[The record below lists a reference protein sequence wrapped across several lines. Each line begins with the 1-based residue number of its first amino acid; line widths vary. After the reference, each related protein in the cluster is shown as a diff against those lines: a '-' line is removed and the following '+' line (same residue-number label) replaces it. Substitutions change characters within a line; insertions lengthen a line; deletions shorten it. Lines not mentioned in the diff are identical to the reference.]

1 MRLGLSNLAAAAMA
15 VGSALT
21 AAWWL
26 NQLNGPAPANAA
38 VPVVVQQEWPQDPAR
53 RSSASAAQVLRA
65 PDGHWWADAMV
76 DGRAVRL
83 MVDTGATVVALTPDD
98 ARRLGLALEPGDFS
112 DQITTA
118 AGPARAARVRLASL
132 SVGAVRVSD
141 VDAVVVERGLP
152 HSLLGMSWL
161 GRLSGFEASAD
172 ALTLR
177 P

>member
-1 MRLGLSNLAAAAMA
+1 MRLGGSNLAAAVMA
-15 VGSALT
+15 IGSAFT

-26 NQLNGPAPANAA
+26 NQLEGASPAQAA
-38 VPVVVQQEWPQDPAR
+38 VPMVVQQDWPRDAGGGATQI
-53 RSSASAAQVLRA
+53 LRG

-83 MVDTGATVVALTPDD
+83 MVDTGATVVALTPED
-98 ARRLGLALEPGDFS
+98 AARLGLKLSAPDFS
-112 DQITTA
+112 DEIRTA

-132 SVGAVRVSD
+132 SVGAVRVTD

>member
-15 VGSALT
+15 VGSAFS

-26 NQLNGPAPANAA
+26 NQLDGPSPAHAA
-38 VPVVVQQEWPQDPAR
+38 VPVVVQQDWPE
-53 RSSASAAQVLRA
+53 RSQGSAAQVLRA

-83 MVDTGATVVALTPDD
+83 MVDTGATVVALTPQD
-98 ARRLGLALEPGDFS
+98 ARRLGLELTPGDYS
-112 DQITTA
+112 HEITTA

-132 SVGAVRVSD
+132 SVGAVRVPD

>member
-15 VGSALT
+15 VGSAFT

-26 NQLNGPAPANAA
+26 NQLDGPAPAHAA
-38 VPVVVQQEWPQDPAR
+38 VPVVVQQEWPE
-53 RSSASAAQVLRA
+53 RSQASAAQVLRA
-65 PDGHWWADAMV
+65 PDGHWWADAVV

-83 MVDTGATVVALTPDD
+83 MVDTGATVVALTPQD
-98 ARRLGLALEPGDFS
+98 ARRLGLELAPGDFS

>member
-1 MRLGLSNLAAAAMA
+1 MRLGSSNLAAAAMA
-15 VGSALT
+15 IGSAFT

-26 NQLNGPAPANAA
+26 NQLEGPTPAHAA
-38 VPVVVQQEWPQDPAR
+38 VPVVVQQDWPRDAVG
-53 RSSASAAQVLRA
+53 AGAAQILRG

-98 ARRLGLALEPGDFS
+98 ARRLGLTLSPTDFS
-112 DQITTA
+112 ERITTA
-118 AGPARAARVRLASL
+118 SGPARAARVRLASL
-132 SVGAVRVSD
+132 SVGAVRVAD

-161 GRLSGFEASAD
+161 GRLSGFEAAD
-172 ALTLR
+172 EALTLR

>member
-15 VGSALT
+15 VGSAFS

-26 NQLNGPAPANAA
+26 NQLDGPSPAHAA
-38 VPVVVQQEWPQDPAR
+38 VPVVVQQDWPE
-53 RSSASAAQVLRA
+53 RSQASAAQVLRA

-83 MVDTGATVVALTPDD
+83 MVDTGATVVALTPQD
-98 ARRLGLALEPGDFS
+98 ARRLGLELTPGDYS
-112 DQITTA
+112 HEITTA

-132 SVGAVRVSD
+132 SVGAVRVPD

>member
-1 MRLGLSNLAAAAMA
+1 MRLGGPNLAAAVMA
-15 VGSALT
+15 IGSAFT

-26 NQLNGPAPANAA
+26 NQLEGASPAHAA
-38 VPVVVQQEWPQDPAR
+38 VPVIVQKDWPRD
-53 RSSASAAQVLRA
+53 AAGAGATQILRG
-65 PDGHWWADAMV
+65 PDGHWWADAVV

-98 ARRLGLALEPGDFS
+98 ARRLGLKLSEPDFS
-112 DQITTA
+112 DEVRTA
-118 AGPARAARVRLASL
+118 AGTARAARVRLASL
-132 SVGAVRVSD
+132 SVGAVRVTE
-141 VDAVVVERGLP
+141 VEAVVVERGLP

>member
-1 MRLGLSNLAAAAMA
+1 MRPGLSNLAAAAMA

-26 NQLNGPAPANAA
+26 NQLNGPSPAHAA
-38 VPVVVQQEWPQDPAR
+38 VPVVVQQDWPEPSQ
-53 RSSASAAQVLRA
+53 ASAAQVLRA

-83 MVDTGATVVALTPDD
+83 MVDTGATVVALTPHD
-98 ARRLGLALEPGDFS
+98 ARRLGLNLTPGDYS
-112 DQITTA
+112 HEITTA

-132 SVGAVRVSD
+132 SVGSVRVPD

>member
-1 MRLGLSNLAAAAMA
+1 MRLGGSNLAAAAMA
-15 VGSALT
+15 VGSAFT

-26 NQLNGPAPANAA
+26 SQLEGPSPAQAA
-38 VPVVVQQEWPQDPAR
+38 VPVVVQQDWPRDAVG
-53 RSSASAAQVLRA
+53 AGAAQILRG
-65 PDGHWWADAMV
+65 PDGHWWADAV
-76 DGRAVRL
+76 VEGRAVRL
-83 MVDTGATVVALTPDD
+83 MVDTGATVVALTPAD
-98 ARRLGLALEPGDFS
+98 ARRLGLALNANDFS
-112 DQITTA
+112 ERITTA

-132 SVGAVRVSD
+132 SVGAVRVAD

>member
-15 VGSALT
+15 VGSAFT

-26 NQLNGPAPANAA
+26 NQLDGPAPAHAA
-38 VPVVVQQEWPQDPAR
+38 VPMVVQQDWPE
-53 RSSASAAQVLRA
+53 RSQASAAQVLRA

-83 MVDTGATVVALTPDD
+83 MVDTGATVVALTPQD
-98 ARRLGLALEPGDFS
+98 ARRLGLNLTPGDYS
-112 DQITTA
+112 HEITTA

-132 SVGAVRVSD
+132 SVGAVRVSE

>member
-1 MRLGLSNLAAAAMA
+1 MA
-15 VGSALT
+15 VGSAFT

-26 NQLNGPAPANAA
+26 NQLDGPAPAHAA
-38 VPVVVQQEWPQDPAR
+38 VPVVVQQDWPE
-53 RSSASAAQVLRA
+53 RSQASAAQVLRA

-83 MVDTGATVVALTPDD
+83 MVDTGATVVALTPQD
-98 ARRLGLALEPGDFS
+98 ARRLGLKLTPGDYS
-112 DQITTA
+112 HEITTA

-132 SVGAVRVSD
+132 SVGAVRVLD

-172 ALTLR
+172 SLTLR

>member
-1 MRLGLSNLAAAAMA
+1 MRLSSSNVAAAVLAL
-15 VGSALT
+15 GSAFS
-21 AAWWL
+21 AAFWL
-26 NQLNGPAPANAA
+26 NHFDGSAPAQAA
-38 VPVVVQQEWPQDPAR
+38 VVVQTNWP
-53 RSSASAAQVLRA
+53 AAQSSTGGATQILRG

-83 MVDTGATVVALTPDD
+83 MVDTGATVVALTPED
-98 ARRLGLALEPGDFS
+98 AARLGLRLTAADYSEE
-112 DQITTA
+112 IRTA
-118 AGPARAARVRLASL
+118 AGPTPAARVRLDDL
-132 SVGAVRVSD
+132 SVGGVRLRD
-141 VDAVVVERGLP
+141 VDAVVVEKGLP

>member
-1 MRLGLSNLAAAAMA
+1 MRLGGSNLAAAVMA
-15 VGSALT
+15 IGSAFT

-26 NQLNGPAPANAA
+26 NQLEGSSPAHAA
-38 VPVVVQQEWPQDPAR
+38 VPVVVQQDWPRDAGGAGP
-53 RSSASAAQVLRA
+53 AQVLRG

-83 MVDTGATVVALTPDD
+83 MVDTGATVVALTPED
-98 ARRLGLALEPGDFS
+98 AARLGLQLSTADFS
-112 DQITTA
+112 DEIRTA
-118 AGPARAARVRLASL
+118 AGRTRAARVRLASL
-132 SVGAVRVSD
+132 SVGAVRVTD
-141 VDAVVVERGLP
+141 VEAVVVERGLP